1 IVKSD
6 PAVENAVGFT
16 GGGSTNT
23 ARMFISLKSLDQR
36 KVSAEVVI
44 NRLRPKL
51 SRIPG
56 ATLFLQ
62 SSPDVRVGGRAS
74 NAQYQYT
81 LRGDNLTELNEWSQ
95 RLLERMRQIPEIRD
109 ANTDQQTKGL
119 QTVLNI
125 DRDTASRLGISTR
138 AIDDTLYDTFGQR
151 QVST

>member
-1 IVKSD
+1 D
-6 PAVENAVGFT
+6 
-16 GGGSTNT
+16 
-23 ARMFISLKSLDQR
+23 
-36 KVSAEVVI
+36 VVI

-62 SSPDVRVGGRAS
+62 SAQDVRVGGRSS

-81 LRGDNLTELNEWSQ
+81 LRGDNLSELNEWSQ

-119 QTVLNI
+119 QTVLTI

-151 QVST
+151 QVSTMYKALNQYHVVMEMDPRLQGSEEALRNTYVQSSSGVMVP